1 MQLPLQITFRHMEP
15 SSALEDRV
23 RERAGKLD
31 ELYDRVMSC
40 RVVVEAPHHHHRQG
54 TMYQVR
60 VDVTVPGG
68 ELVVGRDPGLNHG
81 HEDVYVAVRDA
92 FDAIE
97 RQLEDHARRERQ
109 EVKTHEEP
117 RRGRV
122 SALLPAED
130 YGRILTADGR
140 DIYFHRHAVVGG
152 DFNRLEVGDEV
163 RFDEEAGDHGP
174 QASTVHPLGKRHGG
188 A

>member
-15 SSALEDRV
+15 SLALEERI

-31 ELYDRVMSC
+31 EFYGRVMSC
-40 RVVVEAPHHHHRQG
+40 RVVMQAPHHRHRQG
-54 TMYQVR
+54 ALYQVR

-68 ELVVGRDPGLNHG
+68 ELVVGRDAGLDHG
-81 HEDVYVAVRDA
+81 HEDAHVAVRDA

-97 RQLEDHARRERQ
+97 RQLEDYARRERR

-117 RRGRV
+117 RYGRV
-122 SALLPAED
+122 STLLPAQG

-152 DFNRLEVGDEV
+152 AFDRLQVGDEV
-163 RFDEEAGDHGP
+163 RFDEETGDQGP
-174 QASTVHPLGKRHGG
+174 QASTVHPVGKRHGG